1 MTTVLGPTGVLR
13 RALRNAGLLLTG
25 KISAGLIQLGSFAL
39 AARGLGL
46 NDFGIFS
53 MLLAQVQLLT
63 GLAAFQSN
71 HAIVRYGVEHL
82 RTGNRRA
89 FQALIKAGT
98 LLDLGAAIFAMV
110 ATFLLVPLISD
121 YLGWGRDITRSA
133 QLISV
138 LALTNAIATPKGMLR
153 LFGRFDLLTQHTV
166 VTPAARLVGVAI
178 CYAAGA
184 SLAGYI
190 VFWLIAGLLGA
201 AVALWLGWR
210 EARRRDLLHGLDGS
224 LRGLTDEN
232 PGIWRFTII
241 SNLNS
246 SLKLIPDQLS
256 TFLVGIML
264 TPAAAGLFKIAR
276 ELGTAFAKPV
286 ELLNQSVYPDVARL
300 VGARQWRRLSRTVL
314 HAGLLAAGSSALAAI
329 LVAAGGRTLIGFVFG
344 EEFISAQLIL
354 LLIAIAT
361 TVTVLVF
368 AVEPVLYALGKP
380 SRSLVTT
387 LAASFVFTAGLL
399 YCLPRYGLSGAG
411 MAYLISGLVTVGFSI
426 FWYWKLVVVPYVR
439 EPGEAKAGG

>member
-1 MTTVLGPTGVLR
+1 MR

-25 KISAGLIQLGSFAL
+25 KVSAGLIQLGSFAL

-63 GLAAFQSN
+63 GIAAFQSN

-98 LLDLGAAIFAMV
+98 LLDFGAAILAMV
-110 ATFLLVPLISD
+110 ATILIVPFIAN
-121 YLGWGRDITRSA
+121 YLGWNHDISRAA
-133 QLISV
+133 QLISL
-138 LALTNAIATPKGMLR
+138 LAFTNAIATPKGMLR

-166 VTPAARLVGVAI
+166 VTPIARLAGVAI
-178 CYAAGA
+178 CYATDA
-184 SLAGYI
+184 SLTSYI
-190 VFWLIAGLLGA
+190 VFWLIAGLIGA

-224 LRGLTDEN
+224 LRGLTREN

-246 SLKLIPDQLS
+246 SMQLIPDQLS
-256 TFLVGIML
+256 TFLVGVML

-300 VGARQWRRLSRTVL
+300 VGMGEWQRLSRTVR
-314 HAGLLAAGSSALAAI
+314 HAGLLAAGTSILAAI
-329 LVAAGGRTLIGFVFG
+329 LVAAGGRTLITMVFG
-344 EEFISAQLIL
+344 SEFISAQTVL

-361 TVTVLVF
+361 SITVLVF
-368 AVEPVLYALGKP
+368 AVDPVLYALGKP
-380 SRSLVTT
+380 SRSLATT
-387 LAASFVFTAGLL
+387 LTASFVFTAALL
-399 YCLPRYGLSGAG
+399 YCLPRYELFGAG
-411 MAYLISGLVTVGFSI
+411 IAYLASSLITVGLSI
-426 FWYWKLVVVPYVR
+426 FWYRKLVLAPHIHASGKAEAIGPMH
-439 EPGEAKAGG
+439 EP